1 MNVLSVDCA
10 AANAGDMF
18 SRSLHETGFAVLRN
32 HPIPEVLLH
41 ELMREWGAFFASD
54 EKHEYQ
60 AGPQEGDADRWGY
73 ISVNQSETA
82 VGHSTKDIKEFYHV
96 FQGHPVP
103 PRCESATERYRGLS
117 FELAR
122 RLLGWLQT
130 YTPDST
136 AAALSEPLAGMLSDQ
151 SSLLRVLNYPPLDG
165 SEPASAMRAA
175 PHEDINLLTILP
187 ASNQPGLEVQDTAG
201 CWHAVPCD
209 ADTLVVNSGDMLQ
222 EATDGYYPST
232 THRVVNPGD
241 GIDNVA
247 RISIPFFLAARPE
260 VVLSERYSAGS
271 YLSERLRL
279 LNR

>member
-10 AANAGDMF
+10 AANAGDVF

-32 HPIPEVLLH
+32 HPIPETLLH
-41 ELMREWGAFFASD
+41 ELMREWGAFFASE
-54 EKHEYQ
+54 EKFEYL
-60 AGPQEGDADRWGY
+60 AGPQQGDEDRWGY
-73 ISVNQSETA
+73 ISPKQSETA

-103 PRCESATERYRGLS
+103 PRCEAVTQRYRGLS
-117 FELAR
+117 FDLAR
-122 RLLGWLQT
+122 TLLGWLQT
-130 YTPDST
+130 HTPSD
-136 AAALSEPLAGMLSDQ
+136 AAAGLSEPLAGMISDR

-175 PHEDINLLTILP
+175 AHEDINLLTILP

-201 CWHAVPCD
+201 RWHAVPCD

-222 EATDGYYPST
+222 EATAGYYPST

-247 RISIPFFLAARPE
+247 RVSIPFFLTARPE

-271 YLSERLRL
+271 YLAERLRII
-279 LNR
+279 NR